1 MNSFGAVTICQLF
14 FQALT
19 KLKAMVNEAIESNK
33 KKGKELRKSKVLV
46 II

>member
-1 MNSFGAVTICQLF
+1 MNSFGAVMICQLF

-33 KKGKELRKSKVLV
+33 KKGKELRKSEVLV